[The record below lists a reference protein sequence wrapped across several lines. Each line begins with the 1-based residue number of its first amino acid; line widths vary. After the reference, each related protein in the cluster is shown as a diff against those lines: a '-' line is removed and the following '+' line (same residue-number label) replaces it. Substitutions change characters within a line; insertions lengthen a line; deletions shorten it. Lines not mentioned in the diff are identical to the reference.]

1 MKSNVTSLSVCL
13 SAYINLLCNFHIL
26 SFAFDLSSSLPVTVF
41 RRPHFL
47 CSIFECGK
55 YKTWYTISTTL
66 SPHSLKFLSCFC
78 LESPEALLGTKRVPK
93 RNWLWRWIQIYL
105 DCHSCR
111 SFVLSLPIL
120 TPLPGYTTNH
130 SCSVLS
136 NSK

>member
-66 SPHSLKFLSCFC
+66 SPHSLKFLSCLFGESRSPFWNKKGSKKELA
-78 LESPEALLGTKRVPK
+78 LEMDT
-93 RNWLWRWIQIYL
+93 
-105 DCHSCR
+105 D
-111 SFVLSLPIL
+111 
-120 TPLPGYTTNH
+120 LPG
-130 SCSVLS
+130 LPFL
-136 NSK
+136 